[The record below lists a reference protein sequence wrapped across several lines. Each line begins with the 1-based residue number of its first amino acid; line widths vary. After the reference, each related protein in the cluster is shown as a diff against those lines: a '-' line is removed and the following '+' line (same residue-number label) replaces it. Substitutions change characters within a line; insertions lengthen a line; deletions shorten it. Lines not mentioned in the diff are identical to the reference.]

1 MGELVFDASSAFLE
15 HFSSPLR
22 SLLYQVFIAFQPLIF
37 CRLSGH
43 GKVRRS
49 KDVDD
54 EMLLINSIAWA
65 YMGSY

>member
-22 SLLYQVFIAFQPLIF
+22 SLLYQVFIAFEPLIF
-37 CRLSGH
+37 GRLSGH

-49 KDVDD
+49 KDVFF
-54 EMLLINSIAWA
+54 LFVFFLFLIYST
-65 YMGSY
+65 